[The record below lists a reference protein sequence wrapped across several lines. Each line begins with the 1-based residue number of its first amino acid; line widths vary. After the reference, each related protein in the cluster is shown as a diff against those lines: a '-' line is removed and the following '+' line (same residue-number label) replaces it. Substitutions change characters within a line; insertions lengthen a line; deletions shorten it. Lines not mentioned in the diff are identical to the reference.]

1 MMVLL
6 LNWFTP
12 KAEWE
17 EEENDSKLAESWW
30 LAQSQG
36 CGRERVGQM
45 MSKFEVHILIVAA
58 HFPLPWVLILPAIEQ
73 PATHTEFTE
82 TVST

>member
-1 MMVLL
+1 MALL

-12 KAEWE
+12 KAAWE
-17 EEENDSKLAESWW
+17 EEENTSKLAESWR

-36 CGRERVGQM
+36 SGREREGQKT
-45 MSKFEVHILIVAA
+45 SKFEVHILIVAA
-58 HFPLPWVLILPAIEQ
+58 HFPLSWALILPAIEQ
-73 PATHTEFTE
+73 PARHTEFTE